1 MARHSYLLIFLLLLF
16 SSCNYFKN
24 REREKERK
32 AKQERIEICKETVS
46 YVLFEDFF
54 YDTFSITKQIFAEK
68 NKNVVFGAEFF
79 IEDIFKM
86 DQGAYLLVRS
96 FNSELLLEIPD
107 SELTKLII
115 ENDERYNSIFCFF
128 SIEASQ
134 LINKYNIE
142 ISDVSIEND
151 ELIDY
156 YLNTENDVDI
166 LFRGTLISI
175 CH

>member
-1 MARHSYLLIFLLLLF
+1 MVINFFFLLF
-16 SSCNYFKN
+16 SPCNYFKN
-24 REREKERK
+24 REKEKERK
-32 AKQERIEICKETVS
+32 EKQDRIELGKEAVS
-46 YVLFEDFF
+46 LVLFEEFP
-54 YDTFSITKQIFAEK
+54 YDTFSIIKQLFAEK
-68 NKNVVFGAEFF
+68 NKNVVFGAEFY
-79 IEDIFKM
+79 IEDIFKI
-86 DQGAYLLVRS
+86 DQGAFLLVSS
-96 FNSELLLEIPD
+96 FNPKLLLEIPD

-115 ENDERYNSIFCFF
+115 ENDERYNFIFCFF

-134 LINKYNIE
+134 LINKYNLE